1 LNLKHCGDNDPPI
14 LAVKI
19 ACFSDKLIVEN
30 FSPAIYIAFE
40 SIPQSGRTEEDSKKK
55 YIYIEKYGEKLE
67 YIFPQTKT
75 CMNITK
81 LCKLE
86 GIVSYYIRKGN

>member
-1 LNLKHCGDNDPPI
+1 VGEQKRTQ
-14 LAVKI
+14 KI
-19 ACFSDKLIVEN
+19 
-30 FSPAIYIAFE
+30 
-40 SIPQSGRTEEDSKKK
+40 